1 MKKANIWTN
10 KEWRMDVTLINIVPY
25 EGKFMV
31 IFDGGFVHPEYAIVD
46 LKDIETC

>member
-10 KEWRMDVTLINIVPY
+10 KEWRMDVHLINIVPY

-31 IFDGGFVHPEYAIVD
+31 IFHDIDTPEHAIVN
-46 LKDIETC
+46 LKDIEML